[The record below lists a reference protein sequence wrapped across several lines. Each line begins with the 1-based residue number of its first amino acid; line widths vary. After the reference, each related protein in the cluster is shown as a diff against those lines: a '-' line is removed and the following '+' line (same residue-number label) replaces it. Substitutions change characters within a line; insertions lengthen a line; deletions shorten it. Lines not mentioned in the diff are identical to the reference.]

1 MNTSKAARPLVKIC
15 GITSPGDAAMCTSMG
30 VTVLGFI
37 FHPPSPRNVS
47 PDLPANINEVNIV
60 KKVGVFVSQS
70 PDEINKIMLAGELH
84 LAQLHGGQDEAF
96 CDAVG
101 AKRVVKVIWPEKYE
115 TTAALQTELD
125 RFAPHC
131 ASFLFDAGTSGGGH
145 GRPMDLSFIAGLDIP
160 RPYFLAGGLGPE
172 TIETALAYSPDGV
185 DLNSGVE
192 TTPGIKSRAL
202 LEQTLKHIFVAQNDT
217 QEKQ

>member
-1 MNTSKAARPLVKIC
+1 
-15 GITSPGDAAMCTSMG
+15 MCTSMG

-47 PDLPANINEVNIV
+47 PDLPAHINEVNTV
-60 KKVGVFVSQS
+60 KKVGVFVRQS
-70 PDEINKIMLAGELH
+70 TSEINQIMLAGELH
-84 LAQLHGGQDEAF
+84 LAQLHGDQDEAF

-101 AKRVVKVIWPEKYE
+101 AERVIKVIWPQKYK
-115 TTAALQTELD
+115 TTASLQTELD

-131 ASFLFDAGTSGGGH
+131 ANFLFDAGISGGGH
-145 GRPMDLSFIAGLDIP
+145 GAAMNLSFITELDIP
-160 RPYFLAGGLGPE
+160 RPYFLAGGLGPD
-172 TIETALAYSPDGV
+172 TIKTALACSPDGV

-192 TTPGIKSRAL
+192 TSPGIKDRTRL
-202 LEQTLKHIFVAQNDT
+202 NQTLKQIFTAKNDT